1 LLPGAAVCTAC
12 CHRLDGSVVEGLVT
26 VIAPATPSAPEVA
39 LPVDSDDAH
48 KVTQA
53 LTHWPFGAADEATV
67 QALAQAP
74 TQAQEPP
81 TEQAPASEAAPLVAA
96 TPAPPATR
104 LGALIVTDNG
114 LRIPNQRS
122 AVFNP
127 LHVETTP
134 PRNGYLEASR
144 RQQSNFGS
152 MRFELEDSGVHA
164 DCG

>member
-12 CHRLDGSVVEGLVT
+12 CHRLDGSVVEGLAT
-26 VIAPATPSAPEVA
+26 VIEAATPSAPDVV

-53 LTHWPFGAADEATV
+53 LTHWPFGAADEATN
-67 QALAQAP
+67 QAVAQAP
-74 TQAQEPP
+74 AQPP
-81 TEQAPASEAAPLVAA
+81 APPIEQAPAPAPAPLVAA
-96 TPAPPATR
+96 APAPPATQIE
-104 LGALIVTDNG
+104 ALIVTDNG

-127 LHVETTP
+127 LHVETTR